1 MKTIVCVHYSCFPE
15 LHTAIKTNVFFEYCC
30 FTKRWAPLLCSQSHE
45 SRCFFN
51 LFAYQ
56 SFEKYENL
64 AFFNTSAS
72 QHVNRRRETFLC
84 RLCLARFGKFSGGP
98 FKTINFKVRFQSKY
112 MHAGSG
118 APQAYFDDFIDI
130 YKSCNI
136 SEHCLFVRTVASLIF
151 ETQRGSLLY
160 QYYCFPELR
169 AAIYKTTYL

>member
-1 MKTIVCVHYSCFPE
+1 M
-15 LHTAIKTNVFFEYCC
+15 
-30 FTKRWAPLLCSQSHE
+30 LCSQSHE
-45 SRCFFN
+45 NHCFFN

-56 SFEKYENL
+56 SLINMKTMPFSIPVLPNMS
-64 AFFNTSAS
+64 TGDDT
-72 QHVNRRRETFLC
+72 HFLC
-84 RLCLARFGKFSGGP
+84 RLCMARFGKFSGGP
-98 FKTINFKVRFQSKY
+98 FKTLNFKVGFQSKY

-118 APQAYFDDFIDI
+118 APQAYVDDFIDI

-136 SEHCLFVRTVASLIF
+136 SENYVFVHTVASLIF